1 MQPNPDVTPGV
12 TPAMRTAVTPAMIAH
27 ETERLVDTAAA
38 FANDAILAPS
48 LCAGWSRGHVLSHV
62 ARNADGLARV
72 CRAILDGTGE
82 TMYAGDDVRDAEIAA
97 GCRRSAAALAAD
109 VRESAAA
116 LAPLLERLGP
126 EHTGAHAER
135 TPGGRLI
142 AAENVRFLRLRELV
156 FHHVDLHAGFTFA
169 HVAPEVQK
177 LLLDNEVHNVAGV
190 PDPPALT
197 IHTDEGDVY
206 TVGAGT
212 THVTGSRSGVLA
224 WLGRHQTDGVTS
236 EGTLPEIPSGA

>member
-1 MQPNPDVTPGV
+1 MDPDVTP
-12 TPAMRTAVTPAMIAH
+12 AVTPAMVAH
-27 ETERLVDTAAA
+27 ETERLLDTAAA

-82 TMYAGDDVRDAEIAA
+82 TMYAADDVRDAEIAA

-126 EHTGAHAER
+126 EHTGTRAER

-169 HVAPEVQK
+169 HVAPKVQK
-177 LLLDNEVHNVAGV
+177 LLLDNEVENLRES
-190 PDPPALT
+190 PAAPSVIIRT
-197 IHTDEGDVY
+197 HEGDVY
-206 TVGAGT
+206 TIAEGAT
-212 THVTGSRSGVLA
+212 EVTGSRSGVLA
-224 WLGRHQTDGVTS
+224 WLGRQQTGGVTAQ
-236 EGTLPEIPSGA
+236 GTLPEIPSGA